1 MRDGHRDSQERRSPA
16 GTAVPRLSPQNGGR
30 HGMCAGAGGRGVPPP
45 DWAWRPGG
53 RGGAVTSDPA
63 RPEVTAAAPQLPE
76 REFED
81 GVIWGCGTRGIQNRL
96 YGLLPRS
103 LTMPRSRARRLADTR
118 D

>member
-63 RPEVTAAAPQLPE
+63 EL
-76 REFED
+76 
-81 GVIWGCGTRGIQNRL
+81 
-96 YGLLPRS
+96 
-103 LTMPRSRARRLADTR
+103 
-118 D
+118 